1 MGAGAGAAVA
11 AIAAAKQRRLQEVVD
26 AFRVGD
32 ATSPDR
38 ARPLES
44 LGVAH
49 LEDADELMV
58 DGVLLPGPQPGTYF
72 LSEAGY
78 IVRRDR
84 RMTLKSG
91 VVIALAIMMLFGIL
105 ATYWMVRAQ

>member
-1 MGAGAGAAVA
+1 MGAGAGAAV

-58 DGVLLPGPQPGTYF
+58 DGVLLPGPQSGTYF

-84 RMTLKSG
+84 RMTLKNAI
-91 VVIALAIMMLFGIL
+91 VIALSITLLFGIL
-105 ATYWMVRAQ
+105 ATYWVTRTQ